1 MQFLRQLFPPFALAS
16 LLIGIQIAGCVG
28 APVQEMFDARQAI
41 RAARQAGAE
50 QHAPAELAEAQ
61 RYLDLAKGNLQH
73 GEYRDARDNAEQ
85 ARARALEARRLAEE
99 ATGKQQPP

>member
-1 MQFLRQLFPPFALAS
+1 MQLLRQLFPPFVLAWF
-16 LLIGIQIAGCVG
+16 LVGVQIAGCVG
-28 APVQEMFDARQAI
+28 APVQEMSDARQAI

-61 RYLDLAKGNLQH
+61 RYLDQAKGNLQH
-73 GEYRDARDNAEQ
+73 GEYRTARDQAEQ

-99 ATGKQQPP
+99 ATRAQP